1 MKTLPPIPPNNP
13 RFETIGPLLFW
24 IAPHPDSKKPGKIAI
39 NLEDD
44 PNLEDWRSL
53 IAADAEVSFRKEA
66 EHEDRQGDHIA
77 SYKARQN
84 ARDWRSWAEPE
95 EEADNEK

>member
-1 MKTLPPIPPNNP
+1 MKQTPPLPPNNP
-13 RFETIGPLLFW
+13 RFRDDILYSGCIYYLCPGTQL
-24 IAPHPDSKKPGKIAI
+24 IALNGGCEKIPDQ
-39 NLEDD
+39 
-44 PNLEDWRSL
+44 WRPL